1 VGAGF
6 FFFMPRLFSI
16 LLVDDAAN
24 RILKSLFV
32 QYISSTDQVLVAEE
46 GQEALHLLRK
56 TCSYIAAQP

>member
-1 VGAGF
+1 
-6 FFFMPRLFSI
+6 MPRLFSI

-24 RILKSLFV
+24 RILKSLLV
-32 QYISSTDQVLVAEE
+32 PYSSSTDQVLVAEE